1 MKRYRINHFG
11 YGILKNTSNWLA
23 IFNFFKY
30 KPSLN
35 DLNDRLHRTIKG
47 YNRENDPFF
56 SKPHT
61 GIESYIGSRK
71 TVTLGRENEV
81 HDIVDKQNF
90 DIIIWNLRVVNKY
103 PEIAQTAINCSALIN
118 WEFIQSE
125 GQLLWKTPK
134 EEPSSCNLPIS
145 PTKVQLLLLTLK
157 LGTKEYWK
165 MITRSN

>member
-1 MKRYRINHFG
+1 
-11 YGILKNTSNWLA
+11 
-23 IFNFFKY
+23 
-30 KPSLN
+30 
-35 DLNDRLHRTIKG
+35 
-47 YNRENDPFF
+47 
-56 SKPHT
+56 
-61 GIESYIGSRK
+61 
-71 TVTLGRENEV
+71 
-81 HDIVDKQNF
+81 
-90 DIIIWNLRVVNKY
+90 VNKY